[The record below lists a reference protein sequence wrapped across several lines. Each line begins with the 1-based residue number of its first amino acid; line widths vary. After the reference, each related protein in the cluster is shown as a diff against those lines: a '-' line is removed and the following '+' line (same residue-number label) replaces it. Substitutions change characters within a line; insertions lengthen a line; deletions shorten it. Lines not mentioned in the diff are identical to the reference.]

1 MPDRDEMIR
10 VITERDTS
18 FAGLFVVGVK
28 STGIFCRPGCPA
40 RTPRPKQMEF
50 FATAGEAL
58 KAGYRACRRC
68 RPKDIVEKPP
78 ALVEQLETLV
88 RNNPASR
95 ITSEMLRKMGIDP
108 STARRQF
115 QRYYGISFSGYQR
128 ATRLGTAHR
137 AMSNGESAG
146 NTSFDTGYE
155 STSGF
160 SAAVRKLFGEP
171 PTRIAEQKCLP
182 ARLYETP
189 LGAMIGIADDLGVH
203 LLEFV
208 DRRRLASEIKH
219 IRGSLNCV
227 IVPGKN
233 LPLDQLALELEEYF
247 AGNLPEF
254 TVPIHIAGTTFECAV
269 WNELRRIP
277 YGTTVSY
284 KDIAHRLNRVG
295 AVRAVGRANGANK
308 LALLVP
314 CHRVVR
320 ADGSLCG
327 YGGGLWRKK
336 WLIRHEQQHRKS
348 H

>member
-1 MPDRDEMIR
+1 MIR
-10 VITERDTS
+10 VITERDAS
-18 FAGLFVVGVK
+18 FTGLFVVGVR

-40 RTPRPKQMEF
+40 RTPKPEQMEF

-58 KAGYRACRRC
+58 KAGYRPCRRC
-68 RPKDIVEKPP
+68 RPKDVVEKPP
-78 ALVEQLETLV
+78 ELVQQLEALV
-88 RNNPASR
+88 RKDPASR
-95 ITSEMLRKMGIDP
+95 ITYEMLRKMGIDP

-115 QRYYGISFSGYQR
+115 QRYYGLSFYGYQR
-128 ATRLGTAHR
+128 AMRLGNAHR
-137 AMSNGESAG
+137 AMRNGESAG
-146 NTSFDTGYE
+146 NTSFDAGYE

-171 PTRIAEQKCLP
+171 PTRIAEQKCLS
-182 ARLYETP
+182 AQLCETP
-189 LGAMIGIADDLGVH
+189 LGAMIGIADDTAVY

-227 IVPGKN
+227 IVPGTN
-233 LPLDQLALELEEYF
+233 PLLDRLSLELEEYF
-247 AGNLPEF
+247 AGNLSEF

-269 WNELRRIP
+269 WSELRKIP
-277 YGTTVSY
+277 YGATVSY
-284 KDIAHRLNRVG
+284 KNIAHRLKRVG

-308 LALLVP
+308 LAILIP
-314 CHRVVR
+314 CHRVIR

-348 H
+348 R